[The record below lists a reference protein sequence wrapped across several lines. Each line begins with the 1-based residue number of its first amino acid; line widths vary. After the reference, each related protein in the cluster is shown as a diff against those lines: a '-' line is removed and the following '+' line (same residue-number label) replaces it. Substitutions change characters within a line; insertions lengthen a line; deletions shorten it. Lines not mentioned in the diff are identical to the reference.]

1 MLNKIIDMIVGVIPF
16 NKDIE
21 ILFIDKII
29 DPDYDKNLL
38 YCLCSYKNNYS
49 ILKLLLKYGVNKNYN
64 TNEALYFCTKN
75 NSKECVDLLFDE
87 SIDLDKVLNAKR
99 Y

>member
-1 MLNKIIDMIVGVIPF
+1 MLNKIIDMIVEIIPF
-16 NKDIE
+16 DSSIE
-21 ILFIDKII
+21 NLFIDKII
-29 DPDYDKNLL
+29 NPDYDKNLL
-38 YCLCSYKNNYS
+38 YCLCAYTNNYN

-64 TNEALYFCTKN
+64 TNEALYFCIKN

-87 SIDLDKVLNAKR
+87 SIALYKVMNIQR

>member
-1 MLNKIIDMIVGVIPF
+1 MLNKIMDMIVEIIPF
-16 NKDIE
+16 DSSIE
-21 ILFIDKII
+21 NLFIDKII

-38 YCLCSYKNNYS
+38 YCLCAYKNNYK

-64 TNEALYFCTKN
+64 TNEALYFCIKN
-75 NSKECVDLLFDE
+75 NAKECVDLLIDE
-87 SIDLDKVLNAKR
+87 SIDLDQVMNIER

>member
-1 MLNKIIDMIVGVIPF
+1 MFNKIMDMIVEIIPF
-16 NKDIE
+16 DSSIE
-21 ILFIDKII
+21 NLFIDKII

-38 YCLCSYKNNYS
+38 YCLCAYTNNYN

-64 TNEALYFCTKN
+64 TNEALYFYIKT

-87 SIDLDKVLNAKR
+87 SIDIDNVLNAKR